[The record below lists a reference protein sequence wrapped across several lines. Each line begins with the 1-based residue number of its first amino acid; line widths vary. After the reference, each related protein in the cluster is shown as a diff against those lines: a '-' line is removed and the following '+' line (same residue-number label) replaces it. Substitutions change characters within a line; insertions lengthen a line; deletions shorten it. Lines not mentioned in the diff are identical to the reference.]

1 MKKLKMN
8 QFESLCKL
16 ASDETWCWNL
26 GCTTCGHMHFRY
38 AFLELAK
45 GKSPTDSQW
54 QIHDRNTTYDHL
66 GSLPR
71 NYTEEQKEIIH
82 KICCEADLGIIE
94 SSCKFPD
101 WLGYLGLI
109 LEHTYSGSK
118 TYTELSSSWASQLI
132 ELVTSQSFIH
142 ARLQEIVEG
151 NGVLCIKDLEECESN
166 IMHNKYIDQW

>member
-1 MKKLKMN
+1 MN

-16 ASDETWCWNL
+16 ASDETWCWDL
-26 GCTTCGHMHFRY
+26 CCTTCGHMHFRY
-38 AFLELAK
+38 AFLELAT
-45 GKSPTDSQW
+45 GKSPTDSHW
-54 QIHDRNTTYDHL
+54 LIHKNTSFSNQL

-71 NYTEEQKEIIH
+71 NYTGEQKEIIH
-82 KICCEADLGIIE
+82 KICCEANIGIIE

-109 LEHTYSGSK
+109 LEHMHSGSK

-132 ELVTSQSFIH
+132 ELVTSQSLIH

-151 NGVLCIKDLEECESN
+151 NGVLNIKDLEECESN

>member
-1 MKKLKMN
+1 
-8 QFESLCKL
+8 
-16 ASDETWCWNL
+16 
-26 GCTTCGHMHFRY
+26 MHFRY
-38 AFLELAK
+38 AFLELTK

>member
-1 MKKLKMN
+1 MN

-16 ASDETWCWNL
+16 ASDETWCWDL
-26 GCTTCGHMHFRY
+26 SCTTCGHMHFQY
-38 AFLELAK
+38 AFLELIK
-45 GKSPTDSQW
+45 GRSPTDSQW
-54 QIHDRNTTYDHL
+54 LIHKNTSFSDQL

-71 NYTEEQKEIIH
+71 NYTGEQKEIIH
-82 KICCEADLGIIE
+82 KICCKANIGIIE

-109 LEHTYSGSK
+109 LKHMYSGSE

-132 ELVTSQSFIH
+132 KLVTSQSLIH
-142 ARLQEIVEG
+142 VRLQEIVEG
-151 NGVLCIKDLEECESN
+151 KGVLDIDDLEECESD

>member
-1 MKKLKMN
+1 MN

-38 AFLELAK
+38 AFLELTK

>member
-1 MKKLKMN
+1 MN

-38 AFLELAK
+38 AFLELTK
-45 GKSPTDSQW
+45 GRSPTDSQW
-54 QIHDRNTTYDHL
+54 QIHDRNTMYDHL

-82 KICCEADLGIIE
+82 KICCKANIGIIE

-109 LEHTYSGSK
+109 LKHMYSGSE

-132 ELVTSQSFIH
+132 KLVTSQSLIH
-142 ARLQEIVEG
+142 VRLQEIVEG
-151 NGVLCIKDLEECESN
+151 KGVLDIDDLEECESD

>member
-1 MKKLKMN
+1 MN

-38 AFLELAK
+38 AFLELTK

-71 NYTEEQKEIIH
+71 NYTEDQKEIIH